1 MTEKRKLKD
10 DIANNLSEYKENFEK
25 ILESIMNQCDS
36 NVRRHDSQL
45 IDNVHKIIQTDID
58 LKKNVK
64 KMKIWKKRQS
74 EIDKLEKTLAQLSIV
89 VNNFAKSISE
99 KQSELDIFISKAN
112 RLQKGIDNYIYNDA
126 STIESIITTARMI
139 GPAASGA
146 KRNDIT
152 FPWMPDTDQ
161 MAQGVNASKTLEL
174 PAPEVAARSIS
185 LDPVIMTRSAV
196 ISQISS
202 SSSGSDN
209 EDSEE

>member
-196 ISQISS
+196 ISLISS